1 MAEVESIA
9 IRTVPAADSNFDEA
23 GYLSANPDVALAA
36 RAGKLKSGRT
46 HFEKFGRAEGRL
58 LRFADGDIAAM
69 RAAKMRRLAPLLRDD
84 MQRVERDGKLDFLT
98 RELKAQAAI
107 ADVENVSGHGY
118 DSDVLEIIRANAGGL
133 VLDCGAG
140 RRDIYYSNVVNFE
153 IVDYDTTDVLGV
165 GETLPFK
172 DDSFDAVISIAVL
185 EHVRDPF
192 QCAREISRV
201 LKPGGEL
208 FCAMPFL
215 QPVHGYP
222 HHYFNATPQ
231 GLKRLFEDELDAAEP
246 VVTAAFHPV
255 WALSWILNSWS
266 RGLDATTREKFESMT
281 VAELMRD
288 PWPHMSEAFVANLS
302 AEAQREL
309 ACGSVLR
316 ATKPHRS
323 ALGRVRDMFGKRG

>member
-1 MAEVESIA
+1 MAEVESIT
-9 IRTVPAADSNFDEA
+9 IRALAADADFDEA
-23 GYLSANPDVALAA
+23 GYLSANPDVAQAV
-36 RAGKLKSGRT
+36 RAGRIKSGRQ
-46 HFEKFGRAEGRL
+46 HFDKFGRAEGRSM
-58 LRFADGDIAAM
+58 RIASGDLSVM
-69 RAAKMRRLAPLLRDD
+69 RAAKIARLEPLLRTD
-84 MQRVERDGKLDFLT
+84 MTRVEKDGKLDFLT
-98 RELKAQAAI
+98 RELAAQTAI
-107 ADVENVSGHGY
+107 VDVEAVSGHGY
-118 DSDVLEIIRANAGGL
+118 DADVLELIRSCADGL

-140 RRDIYYSNVVNFE
+140 RRDVYYANVVNFE

-165 GETLPFK
+165 GEALPFK

-201 LKPGGEL
+201 LKPGGRL

-231 GLKRLFEDELDAAEP
+231 GLKRLFEDELQAQEP
-246 VVTAAFHPV
+246 VVTPAFHPV
-255 WALSWILNSWS
+255 WALSWILQSWA
-266 RGLDATTREKFESMT
+266 RGLDAPTREKFEKMT
-281 VAELMRD
+281 VADLMRD
-288 PWPHMSEAFVANLS
+288 PWPHMQEPFIARLS

-316 ATKPHRS
+316 ATKPGGSKLAR
-323 ALGRVRDMFGKRG
+323 LRELFGKRG

>member
-1 MAEVESIA
+1 MGGVESIA
-9 IRTVPAADSNFDEA
+9 IRSIPATAANFDEA
-23 GYLSANPDVALAA
+23 GYLSANPDVALAV
-36 RAGKLKSGRT
+36 RAGRLKSGRT

-58 LRFADGDIAAM
+58 MRLADGDLPAL
-69 RAAKMRRLAPLLRDD
+69 RAAKMRRLAPLLRTD
-84 MQRVERDGKLDFLT
+84 MERVDRDGKADFLT
-98 RELKAQAAI
+98 PELAAAAAI
-107 ADVENVSGHGY
+107 AEVENVSGHGY
-118 DSDVLEIIRANAGGL
+118 DAEVLALVEANASGL

-140 RRDIYYSNVVNFE
+140 RRDIYFANVVNFE

-165 GETLPFK
+165 GEALPFE
-172 DDSFDAVISIAVL
+172 DASFDAVISIAVL

-201 LKPGGEL
+201 LKPGGAL

-231 GLKRLFEDELDAAEP
+231 GLKRLFEDELDTKEP
-246 VVTAAFHPV
+246 EVTPAFHPA

-266 RGLDATTREKFESMT
+266 RGLDAATREKFETMT

-288 PWPHMSEAFVANLS
+288 PWPHMQDGFIANLS
-302 AEAQREL
+302 RDAQREL
-309 ACGSVLR
+309 ASGSVLR
-316 ATKPHRS
+316 ATKPRS
-323 ALGRVRDMFGKRG
+323 SPLERVRGFFGRRS

>member
-1 MAEVESIA
+1 MAEVESIT
-9 IRTVPAADSNFDEA
+9 IRVLAADANFDES
-23 GYLSANPDVALAA
+23 GYLSANPDVAQAV
-36 RAGKLKSGRT
+36 RAGKIKSGRR
-46 HFEKFGRAEGRL
+46 HFEKFGRAEGRAM
-58 LRFADGDIAAM
+58 RIAAGDLSAM
-69 RAAKMRRLAPLLRDD
+69 RAAKIARLEPLLRTD
-84 MQRVERDGKLDFLT
+84 MTRVEKDGKLDFLT
-98 RELKAQAAI
+98 RELAAQTAI
-107 ADVENVSGHGY
+107 TDVENVSGHGY
-118 DSDVLEIIRANAGGL
+118 DAEVIELIRSCADGL

-140 RRDIYYSNVVNFE
+140 RRDVYYANVVNFE

-165 GETLPFK
+165 GEALPFK

-201 LKPGGEL
+201 LKPGGRL

-231 GLKRLFEDELDAAEP
+231 GLKRLFEDELETQEP
-246 VVTAAFHPV
+246 VVTPAFHPV
-255 WALSWILNSWS
+255 WALSWILQSWA
-266 RGLDATTREKFESMT
+266 RGLDAPTREKFETMT
-281 VAELMRD
+281 VADLMRD
-288 PWPHMSEAFVANLS
+288 PWPHMQEPFIARLS

-316 ATKPHRS
+316 ARKPGASKLSR
-323 ALGRVRDMFGKRG
+323 LREFFGKRG

>member
-1 MAEVESIA
+1 MSQVESIA
-9 IRTVPAADSNFDEA
+9 ISVSAPDVAFDEA
-23 GYLSANPDVALAA
+23 GYLSANPDVARAV
-36 RAGKLKSGRT
+36 RAGRLKSGRA
-46 HFEKFGRAEGRL
+46 HFEKFGRAEGRTI
-58 LRFADGDIAAM
+58 RIPSGDIAAM
-69 RAAKMRRLAPLLRDD
+69 RAGKMAKLAPLLRAD
-84 MQRVERDGKLDFLT
+84 MTCVARDGKLDFLT
-98 RELKAQAAI
+98 RDLAAQAAI
-107 ADVENVSGHGY
+107 VDVEVVSGHGY
-118 DSDVLEIIRANAGGL
+118 DAEVLDLVRANADGL

-165 GETLPFK
+165 GEALPFK
-172 DDSFDAVISIAVL
+172 DDSFDAVLSIAVL

-192 QCAREISRV
+192 QCAREIARV
-201 LKPGGEL
+201 LKPGGRL

-215 QPVHGYP
+215 QPAHGYP

-231 GLKRLFEDELDAAEP
+231 GLKRLFEDALDTQEP
-246 VVTAAFHPV
+246 VVTPAFHPV

-266 RGLDATTREKFESMT
+266 RGLDPATREKFETMT

-288 PWPHMSEAFVANLS
+288 PWPHMQEGFVANLS

-316 ATKPHRS
+316 ARKPQKS
-323 ALGRVRDMFGKRG
+323 ALARVREYFRPKG